1 MPNSFKKIMQTY
13 SMKLMICLI
22 FVLLSIRSFSQ
33 EKDLRYFIEKAQ
45 TNSPL
50 ITDFN
55 NQIKSATIDS
65 LLNRSNYKPQISA
78 NLNANYAPVINGY
91 GYDTAI
97 TNGQSVSGLVGINQ
111 KIIGKNIA
119 NSQAE
124 SFKIL
129 KESLVLNKRI
139 ALKDLNKVIVDHY
152 ITAYGSAEQIVY
164 NQKMIALLNNG
175 ANTLKKLTQNSIYKQ
190 TDYLIFLSTVKQQE
204 LQVLQLKQQYQN
216 DLGILNYLSGETDT
230 TFVNLTKP
238 DINLK
243 TISNPERT
251 IFFKQFEVDSLKI
264 VNQSKLIDNVY
275 RPTLALLGDAGYL
288 SSFEYQPYKNF
299 GFSVGLGLSIPI
311 YDGNQRSLQHQK
323 NEQAIATNLAYK
335 SHFNKQYQQQLLML
349 NQKLK
354 QTVDTGNQLQS
365 QLQITD
371 ALIEADKKLLLS
383 GDAQITDFVIAIGNV
398 IMLNN
403 LVSQNRINKLLL
415 INEINYWISND

>member
-1 MPNSFKKIMQTY
+1 MKIIFFLVLSFI
-13 SMKLMICLI
+13 SLE
-22 FVLLSIRSFSQ
+22 SFSQ
-33 EKDLRYFIEKAQ
+33 EKDLRFYIEKAQ
-45 TNSPL
+45 NNSPL
-50 ITDFN
+50 LKDLS
-55 NQIKSATIDS
+55 NQIQSNTIDS
-65 LLNRSNYKPQISA
+65 LLNRATYRTQVTG
-78 NLNANYAPVINGY
+78 NLNANYAPVINGI
-91 GYDTAI
+91 GYDKAV
-97 TNGQSVSGLVGINQ
+97 TNGQTVSGLVGINQ

-119 NSQAE
+119 DSQAE

-129 KESLVLNKRI
+129 KESLVLNKKI
-139 ALKDLNKVIVDHY
+139 ALKDLNKVIIDQY

-164 NQKMIALLNNG
+164 NQKMIELLNNG

-190 TDYLIFLSTVKQQE
+190 TDYLIFYSTVKQQE

-216 DLGILNYLSGETDT
+216 DLGLLNYLSGEADT
-230 TFVNLTKP
+230 TFVSLVKP
-238 DINLK
+238 DISLK
-243 TISNPERT
+243 TISSPEKPV
-251 IFFKQFEVDSLKI
+251 FFKQFEVDSLKI
-264 VNQSKLIDNVY
+264 VNQSKLIDIAY
-275 RPTLALLGDAGYL
+275 KPTLALLGDAGYL

-323 NEQAIATNLAYK
+323 NEQAVATNLAYK
-335 SHFNKQYQQQLLML
+335 NHFNKQYKQQLLIL

-354 QTVDTGNQLQS
+354 QAVETGNQLQS

-398 IMLNN
+398 ITLNN
-403 LVSQNRINKLLL
+403 SISQNKINKLLL

>member
-1 MPNSFKKIMQTY
+1 
-13 SMKLMICLI
+13 MKSIFFFILGLICI
-22 FVLLSIRSFSQ
+22 KSFSQ
-33 EKDLRYFIEKAQ
+33 EKDLQFYMEKAQ
-45 TNSPL
+45 NNSPL
-50 ITDFN
+50 LKDLS
-55 NQIKSATIDS
+55 NQIQANVIDS
-65 LLNRSNYKPQISA
+65 LLNRATYKTQITG
-78 NLNANYAPVINGY
+78 NFNANYAPVVNGV
-91 GYDTAI
+91 GYDKAI

-111 KIIGKNIA
+111 KIFGKTIV

-129 KESLVLNKRI
+129 KESLVLNKKI
-139 ALKDLNKVIVDHY
+139 ALKDLNKVIVDQY

-164 NQKMIALLNNG
+164 NQKMVALLNNG

-190 TDYLIFLSTVKQQE
+190 TDYLIFISTLKQQE

-230 TFVNLTKP
+230 IYVNLSKP
-238 DINLK
+238 DISLK
-243 TISNPERT
+243 TISSSEKT

-264 VNQSKLIDNVY
+264 VNQSKLIDNGY
-275 RPTLALLGDAGYL
+275 KPTLALLGDAGYL

-299 GFSVGLGLSIPI
+299 GFSIGLGLTIPI
-311 YDGNQRSLQHQK
+311 YDGNQRALLHQK
-323 NEQAIATNLAYK
+323 NEKAVATNLAYK
-335 SHFNKQYQQQLLML
+335 THFNKQYQQQLLML
-349 NQKLK
+349 DLKLK
-354 QTVDTGNQLQS
+354 QAVEIGNQLQS

-398 IMLNN
+398 ITLNN
-403 LVSQNRINKLLL
+403 SISQNKINKLLL

>member
-1 MPNSFKKIMQTY
+1 MRFFIFFILS
-13 SMKLMICLI
+13 LI
-22 FVLLSIRSFSQ
+22 SLKSFSQ
-33 EKDLRYFIEKAQ
+33 EKDLRFYIEKAQ
-45 TNSPL
+45 NNSPL
-50 ITDFN
+50 LKDLS
-55 NQIKSATIDS
+55 NQIRSNQIDS
-65 LLNRSNYKPQISA
+65 LINRANYKPLVTG
-78 NLNANYAPVINGY
+78 NLNANYAPVISGI
-91 GYDTAI
+91 GYDKAV
-97 TNGQSVSGLVGINQ
+97 TNGQTVSGLVGINQ

-124 SFKIL
+124 SFKLL
-129 KESLVLNKRI
+129 KESLVLNKKI
-139 ALKDLNKVIVDHY
+139 ALKDLNKVIVDQY
-152 ITAYGSAEQIVY
+152 ITAFGSAEQIVY

-175 ANTLKKLTQNSIYKQ
+175 ASTLKKLTQNSIYKQ
-190 TDYLIFLSTVKQQE
+190 TDYLIFLSTLKQQE

-216 DLGILNYLSGETDT
+216 DLGLLNYLSGETDT

-243 TISNPERT
+243 TIASQEKPV
-251 IFFKQFEVDSLKI
+251 FFKQFEVDSLKI
-264 VNQSKLIDNVY
+264 VNQSKLIDNAY
-275 RPTLALLGDAGYL
+275 KPTLALLGDAGYL
-288 SSFEYQPYKNF
+288 SSFYYQPYKNF

-323 NEQAIATNLAYK
+323 NEQAVATNLAYK
-335 SHFNKQYQQQLLML
+335 THFNKQYQQQLLIL

-354 QTVDTGNQLQS
+354 QAVETGNQLQT

-398 IMLNN
+398 ITLNN
-403 LVSQNRINKLLL
+403 SISQNKINKLLL

>member
-1 MPNSFKKIMQTY
+1 MRIIFFYILS
-13 SMKLMICLI
+13 LICLE
-22 FVLLSIRSFSQ
+22 SFSQ
-33 EKDLRYFIEKAQ
+33 EKDLRFYMEKAQ
-45 TNSPL
+45 NNSPL
-50 ITDFN
+50 LKDLS
-55 NQIKSATIDS
+55 NQIQSNTIDS
-65 LLNRSNYKPQISA
+65 LLNRATYKAQITG
-78 NLNANYAPVINGY
+78 NLNANYAPVINGV
-91 GYDTAI
+91 GYDAAI

-129 KESLVLNKRI
+129 KESLVLNKKI
-139 ALKDLNKVIVDHY
+139 ALKDLNKVIIDQY
-152 ITAYGSAEQIVY
+152 ITAFGSAEQIVY

-190 TDYLIFLSTVKQQE
+190 TDYLIFLSSVKQQE

-216 DLGILNYLSGETDT
+216 DLGMLNYLSGETDT
-230 TFVNLTKP
+230 TFVSLTRP
-238 DINLK
+238 DIGLK
-243 TISNPERT
+243 TISSPEKT

-264 VNQSKLIDNVY
+264 VNQSKLIDNAY
-275 RPTLALLGDAGYL
+275 KPTLALLGDAGYL

-299 GFSVGLGLSIPI
+299 GFSVGLGMSIPI

-323 NEQAIATNLAYK
+323 NEQAVATNLAYK
-335 SHFNKQYQQQLLML
+335 KHFNKQYQQQLLML

-354 QTVDTGNQLQS
+354 QAVETGNQLQS

-371 ALIEADKKLLLS
+371 ALIEVDKKLLLS

-398 IMLNN
+398 IALNN
-403 LVSQNRINKLLL
+403 SISQNKINKLLL